1 MQNVWVWKFFIV
13 SMLHKNWLCA
23 CISLKKRRSSLWVTA
38 CVFASLFLCVCVL
51 NANAHLFITRSRKI
65 VSAHKSAEP
74 DLVCLR
80 VCVCMCVGAPSP
92 QLPCSLTPLSY
103 CVEVSLLSVLWCF
116 YLCVIAT
123 VPLSQNTQ
131 LSVGTHSASFSRPLR
146 SLRQ

>member
-13 SMLHKNWLCA
+13 FMLHKNWLCA
-23 CISLKKRRSSLWVTA
+23 CISLKERRSSLWVTA

-51 NANAHLFITRSRKI
+51 NANAHLFITRACKI
-65 VSAHKSAEP
+65 VSAHKSADP

-80 VCVCMCVGAPSP
+80 VCACALVHPHHSFHALLSPSV
-92 QLPCSLTPLSY
+92 T
-103 CVEVSLLSVLWCF
+103 VEVSLLSVLWCF

>member
-38 CVFASLFLCVCVL
+38 CVFASLFLGVCVL
-51 NANAHLFITRSRKI
+51 NANAHLFITRACKI
-65 VSAHKSAEP
+65 VSAHKCRARFGVST
-74 DLVCLR
+74 
-80 VCVCMCVGAPSP
+80 CVCMCVGAPSP
-92 QLPCSLTPLSY
+92 QLPCSLIPLSY